1 MASDKPNIILILSDD
16 LGYECLG
23 CYGGESYRTPVLDGL
38 SKEGMRFDHAYVLPL
53 CTPTRLQLM
62 TGKYNFRN
70 WRAFGVMDP
79 QERTFGHLMQAAG
92 YKTCISGKWQI
103 AIIRRILSPS
113 GAVRGNWRKIRV
125 LTSIAYGIRNTPRIR
140 GRGMPIR

>member
-38 SKEGMRFDHAYVLPL
+38 SKEGMRFDQAYVLPL

-79 QERTFGHLMQAAG
+79 LGAHFWAFDEGCWVQNVYFG
-92 YKTCISGKWQI
+92 
-103 AIIRRILSPS
+103 
-113 GAVRGNWRKIRV
+113 
-125 LTSIAYGIRNTPRIR
+125 
-140 GRGMPIR
+140 

>member
-1 MASDKPNIILILSDD
+1 MASDKPNIILILADD

-23 CYGGESYRTPVLDGL
+23 CYGGESYQTPVLDGL
-38 SKEGMRFDHAYVLPL
+38 AQGGMRFDHAYALPL

-79 QERTFGHLMQAAG
+79 HERTFGHLMKAAG
-92 YKTCISGKWQI
+92 YQTCISGKWQMY
-103 AIIRRILSPS
+103 SYNPPDFEPEW
-113 GAVRGNWRKIRV
+113 RGKGPATRSV
-125 LTSIAYGIRNTPRIR
+125 GI
-140 GRGMPIR
+140 